1 MVQLPLRKQNSSSGN
16 SSSGNSSSR
25 LGARGIYE
33 NLREQIVAEVYG
45 RGDVL
50 PSARALAVELGVS
63 RTTVTSAYEQLAAE
77 GFVVIRHGAR
87 PRVAIKIAHSEP
99 REGLHTAAEPHSLSA
114 FGERLRSRAI
124 PMRLPSDKLVADFRY
139 GDMSAFDFPTLAWR
153 KAMNDAALGRPPK
166 LSYGEPC
173 GLIRLRTALQ
183 GYLWR
188 ARSIRCEVG
197 EIVIVNGSQQ
207 GLDLCAR
214 LLLDEGDGFAIEEP
228 CYPMARS
235 VFEMTGAIA
244 APVEVDAEGIRADL
258 LPDVGA
264 RLAYVT
270 PSHQFPLGSVMSM
283 GRRQQLL
290 RWAQEKRAYIVEDDY
305 DSEYRFDMNPI
316 PPLRALGGASNVIY
330 IGTVSKTLSPT
341 LRIGYVVIPREL
353 QEVFA
358 QAKRLTD
365 RHAPILEQEALATL
379 VETGVYESHV
389 RKARRQN
396 ARRRAALLDALHA
409 EFRDVVRVEGA
420 EAGLHVVVWFRD
432 MPPSMETSFIERAA
446 SLGVGIYSISPHYFD
461 QTLDRRCLGL
471 VMGYASLT
479 ESQIHRGLKLL
490 RRAYED
496 AISCCDVSV
505 AVR

>member
-1 MVQLPLRKQNSSSGN
+1 M
-16 SSSGNSSSR
+16 
-25 LGARGIYE
+25 
-33 NLREQIVAEVYG
+33 
-45 RGDVL
+45 
-50 PSARALAVELGVS
+50 
-63 RTTVTSAYEQLAAE
+63 
-77 GFVVIRHGAR
+77 
-87 PRVAIKIAHSEP
+87 
-99 REGLHTAAEPHSLSA
+99 
-114 FGERLRSRAI
+114 
-124 PMRLPSDKLVADFRY
+124 
-139 GDMSAFDFPTLAWR
+139 
-153 KAMNDAALGRPPK
+153 
-166 LSYGEPC
+166 
-173 GLIRLRTALQ
+173 
-183 GYLWR
+183 
-188 ARSIRCEVG
+188 
-197 EIVIVNGSQQ
+197 
-207 GLDLCAR
+207 
-214 LLLDEGDGFAIEEP
+214 EEP

-258 LPDVGA
+258 LADVGA

-305 DSEYRFDMNPI
+305 DSEYQFDMNPI
-316 PPLRALGGASNVIY
+316 PPLRALGVASNVIY

-341 LRIGYVVIPREL
+341 LRIGYLVIPREL

-379 VETGVYESHV
+379 VESGVYESHV

-409 EFRDVVRVEGA
+409 EFRDLVWVEGA

-432 MPPSMETSFIERAA
+432 MPPSMATSFIERAA

-479 ESQIHRGLKLL
+479 EIQIHRGLKLL